1 MDRDA
6 NFAVIQFAAHPAR
19 DERLNVGLIVF
30 HRNSLDV
37 RLSKRLD
44 RVKALSAALDVD
56 QIRLSLT
63 NLNELDAYARS
74 TGASTPAE
82 RLAQIASLA
91 PVQFSALGML
101 HSPSSSHYENA
112 IASLLQQLVEPEP
125 APLKVSKG
133 RPSKLL
139 TSIKKAFRQERVL
152 ARKGEGL
159 DSHRILTKHAIVDG
173 LEADL
178 ILKNGSMHVFETVDA
193 SADEHSLRKII
204 ADIAVSALV
213 FEQARMTFGETG
225 TKTKLIYQASSN
237 TETIA
242 TPALHVA
249 EHQGAELIN
258 WESHDDRLKFI
269 QHVSSLAT
277 PIPDAKTSKVN
288 LNIHASAQH
297 RFSLN

>member
-6 NFAVIQFAAHPAR
+6 KFAIIQFAAHPAR

-30 HRNSLDV
+30 HKNSLDV

-44 RVKALSAALDVD
+44 RVRTLSAALDVD
-56 QIRLSLT
+56 QVRASLT
-63 NLNELDAYARS
+63 NLNELDNYARS

-91 PVQFSALGML
+91 PVQFSALGLL
-101 HSPSSSHYENA
+101 HSYSLVEYENA
-112 IASLLQQLVEPEP
+112 IASLLQKLVEPEP
-125 APLKVSKG
+125 APLKTTKG

-139 TSIKKAFRQERVL
+139 TSLKKAFKQERVL
-152 ARKGEGL
+152 ARKGEDL
-159 DSHRILTKHAIVDG
+159 SSHRILSKHPIAEG

-178 ILKNGSMHVFETVDA
+178 VLKNGMMHIFETVDA
-193 SADEHSLRKII
+193 STEEHTLRKVI

-213 FEQARMTFGETG
+213 FEQARMTFGETE
-225 TKTKLIYQASSN
+225 TKTKLVYQASSRM
-237 TETIA
+237 ESIA

-258 WESHDDRLKFI
+258 WESDDDRLKFI
-269 QHVSSLAT
+269 YDVSSLAI
-277 PIPDAKTSKVN
+277 PIPDNRAKDRKLS
-288 LNIHASAQH
+288 IHASAQH
-297 RFSLN
+297 KFLLN